1 MLTINSDFIHGPYK
15 TELNKFRIEAF
26 CEVVGITPTANVP
39 ISYLAMLAWAV
50 QWDAFGA
57 IPPEVMNAAGA
68 RVHGEHEIRL
78 HESIKPGEWL
88 ETHSRLIG
96 VRPNRAGTVAIQHI
110 VHAKDGQLVAE
121 QWWSLFLG
129 GVQLES
135 AGDGAP
141 DHAFPEE
148 ARASHL
154 RTVSVPVTKR
164 TARDYA
170 AVSGDWADHHFDTE
184 SAARSGAAAPFLHG
198 LCTFA
203 ICANVASDG
212 RDIKRVAARFA
223 APAMLDNDIN
233 VDVFSIGAEGNV
245 FEANCAGAK
254 VASNGVVEFR

>member
-1 MLTINSDFIHGPYK
+1 MANMSLKRLHGPFR

-26 CEVVGITPTANVP
+26 CEVVGITPTTSVP

-110 VHAKDGQLVAE
+110 VHAKDDRLVAE

-141 DHAFPEE
+141 DHTFPEE

-184 SAARSGAAAPFLHG
+184 SAARSGATAPFLHG

-203 ICANVASDG
+203 ICANAASGG

-223 APAMLDNDIN
+223 APAMLDNDIT
-233 VDVFSIGAEGNV
+233 VDVFSIGAVGNV

>member
-1 MLTINSDFIHGPYK
+1 MAHLALNKLHGPFR

-26 CEVVGITPTANVP
+26 CEVVGMVPTARVP

-110 VHAKDGQLVAE
+110 THEKNGNLVAE

-129 GVQLES
+129 GVQLEAS
-135 AGDGAP
+135 GDSAP
-141 DHAFPEE
+141 DHTFPEE

-154 RTVSVPVTKR
+154 RTVAVPVTKK

-170 AVSGDWADHHFDTE
+170 AVSGDWADHHFDVA
-184 SAARSGAAAPFLHG
+184 SAARSGAVAPFLHG

-203 ICANVASDG
+203 ICANAASEG
-212 RDIKRVAARFA
+212 RDLKRVAARFA
-223 APAMLDNDIN
+223 APAMLDHDIN
-233 VDVFSIGAEGNV
+233 VDVFSFGSGGNV

-254 VASNGVVEFR
+254 VASNGVVEFA